1 MRRKGR
7 DSERTRQATLP
18 AMKLQL
24 QVSMASLACLWCCCS
39 GKDSSVATY
48 TAALP
53 RASLRGTRSRMESV
67 PNLSREDEVRNQNQL
82 AHLVSRGLK
91 HRGPQLIR
99 PPGNMPALVCQRV
112 NGVDGK
118 WGLLC
123 KPLPPTNTSGEN
135 STDVQAAQRIADELA
150 RQAAVLKPTRAR
162 HLHLTPAVY
171 QWQASSTFTYI
182 RNKKHFYNV
191 HYADAS
197 ALKIKTGLDV
207 VELGPYRF
215 YSRFGLI
222 EEAVSGRPGA
232 DLQGADGILGFGYTD
247 LPRSAS
253 LMKTITRRR
262 RPSWNITQP
271 PSFPILRRNIFSVL
285 SSSTAGEL
293 QLGGYDR
300 QSYEGDIMWTRM
312 VNLTGYGVK
321 IISVQYAGR
330 ELLELGPKGKHFGG
344 ILGVFDTGST
354 CLEMPRG
361 LFKGYYLSSLFD
373 NFASLASGNPTLP
386 IIVLLEGGVKL
397 EIPQNVWSEPW
408 GCTNPFESDNLMLFG
423 HHFFRAYMV
432 IHSMVPPQ
440 YKMGF
445 AQIAKDYLPL
455 IGKQKSKN
463 IRMDSPAKIPLS
475 LETRVHLFITVNIGT
490 PPQAFRCVF
499 DTGSILLAVFSG
511 NVTSAMTEQYEE
523 KMAKIA
529 SLSRIGAKKEL
540 EKASAGTAD
549 DHTSM
554 TSRLLLIGGIGILC
568 LGLLYVL
575 RLLLNRFHRRPMI
588 RSAVSKI

>member
-1 MRRKGR
+1 
-7 DSERTRQATLP
+7 
-18 AMKLQL
+18 MKDR
-24 QVSMASLACLWCCCS
+24 VTKPSLEN
-39 GKDSSVATY
+39 V
-48 TAALP
+48 
-53 RASLRGTRSRMESV
+53 
-67 PNLSREDEVRNQNQL
+67 NQNQKQL
-82 AHLVSRGLK
+82 AHLVSRGLQ

-123 KPLPPTNTSGEN
+123 KPLPPTNTSDEN
-135 STDVQAAQRIADELA
+135 STDIRAAQKIADELA

-182 RNKKHFYNV
+182 KNKKHFYNV
-191 HYADAS
+191 HYADSS

-215 YSRFGLI
+215 FSRFGLI

-262 RPSWNITQP
+262 RPSWNVTQP
-271 PSFPILRRNIFSVL
+271 ASFPILRHNIFSVL

-293 QLGGYDR
+293 QLGGYDSR
-300 QSYEGDIMWTRM
+300 SYEGDIMWTKM

-321 IISVQYAGR
+321 IVSVQYAGR
-330 ELLELGPKGKHFGG
+330 ELLELGPKGRHFGG

-361 LFKGYYLSSLFD
+361 LFQGYYMSSLFD

-386 IIVLLEGGVKL
+386 IIVVLDGGVKL

-423 HHFFRAYMV
+423 HHVFRAYMV
-432 IHSMVPPQ
+432 IHSMVPPH

-445 AQIAKDYLPL
+445 AKIAKDYLPL
-455 IGKQKSKN
+455 IGKQKSRN
-463 IRMDSPAKIPLS
+463 VDDNDPAKIPLS
-475 LETRVHLFITVNIGT
+475 LETRVHLFITINIGT

-511 NVTSAMTEQYEE
+511 NVTSAMTVQYE
-523 KMAKIA
+523 AKIA
-529 SLSRIGAKKEL
+529 KRAALARITARKEL
-540 EKASAGTAD
+540 AKAAAGLNKD
-549 DHTSM
+549 SSR
-554 TSRLLLIGGIGILC
+554 TSRLVLIGGIGILT
-568 LGLLYVL
+568 LGLMYIM
-575 RLLLNRFHRRPMI
+575 RLLFNRFRRRPMI
-588 RSAVSKI
+588 RSVASKI